1 MKRKI
6 IHLKETDST
15 SSRLSDYQ
23 PPEDEEMT
31 VVRAD
36 YQTAGRGNG
45 ANTWESEPGK
55 NLLFSVMVHPKHVP
69 VQRQFLL
76 SEAEALAVK
85 EVLDRYADG
94 FTLKWPNDIYWNDRK
109 ISGTI
114 IETRIGKE
122 GVKRCIYGTGINVNQ
137 REFHGDA
144 PNPVSLC
151 QITGHEL
158 DLDHLFEQMLDAI
171 EKYLG
176 MLREN
181 RFQDITALYHDA
193 LYRARGF
200 HRFRDRMGEFEG
212 SIVEVED
219 DGRLILRDRQCHL
232 RSYAFKEVE
241 FLLEKENNNILKL

>member
-6 IHLKETDST
+6 IHLRETDST
-15 SSRLSDYQ
+15 SSRLHDYD
-23 PPEDEEMT
+23 PPEGEEMT
-31 VVRAD
+31 VVWAD

-45 ANTWESEPGK
+45 TNTWESEPGK

-69 VQRQFLL
+69 AQRQFLL

-122 GVKRCIYGTGINVNQ
+122 GVKRCIYGTGININQ
-137 REFHGDA
+137 RGFRGNA

-151 QITGHEL
+151 QITGRET
-158 DLDHLFEQMLDAI
+158 DLDELLDEILDAI
-171 EKYLG
+171 EKYLD
-176 MLREN
+176 MLHDN
-181 RFQDITALYHDA
+181 RFQDIAALYHAA
-193 LYRARGF
+193 LYRAHGF
-200 HRFRDRMGEFEG
+200 HRFRDGRGEFEG
-212 SIVEVED
+212 AIVEVED
-219 DGRLILRDRQCHL
+219 DGHLILRDRQCRM

-241 FLLEKENNNILKL
+241 FII